1 MKKHN
6 NSINLKNKIMK
17 SMDFTKA
24 SVEKAVEAIKKHG
37 EELDAIRKE
46 GANLSIE
53 EIAQKLIID
62 KFGDAQIEAEEIV
75 NDLKKGLANFDAQF
89 NKNKSTETINVKE
102 CLEEATKDNTEEE
115 RKNCYV
121 NILTAIELLNA
132 KELSEDDVNAKL
144 AENAELSEE
153 ELLAKIEDVM
163 NSTISLDS
171 LAEKVKEG
179 LNSDTLSQLAKE
191 IELNKDDY
199 RFMAAVWLYVEQRE
213 GNLKLSDSDF
223 AISAEQIGTL
233 AGASVEAIITN
244 NALNEGKIDMAT
256 WQKVMKWIIGAAIGL
271 FLAYGC
277 FLVVANVSLLAM
289 SLILSI
295 LGTGT
300 FALFL
305 SLAVAIYV
313 AWKSSDIVGE
323 AWMMAMEAYLDF
335 YNKHIAGITAKVAS
349 WITALKTWF
358 ANAVDKAKS
367 VVSGNKNQAETQQTE
382 TNNEEQNLQGQP
394 VMA

>member
-1 MKKHN
+1 
-6 NSINLKNKIMK
+6 
-17 SMDFTKA
+17 MDFTKA

-37 EELDAIRKE
+37 EEFDAIRKE
-46 GANLSIE
+46 GSNLSIE

-89 NKNKSTETINVKE
+89 NKNKETEKINVKE
-102 CLEEATKDNTEEE
+102 CLEEATKDNTDEE

-179 LNSDTLSQLAKE
+179 LNSETLSQLAKE

-256 WQKVMKWIIGAAIGL
+256 W
-271 FLAYGC
+271 
-277 FLVVANVSLLAM
+277 
-289 SLILSI
+289 
-295 LGTGT
+295 
-300 FALFL
+300 
-305 SLAVAIYV
+305 
-313 AWKSSDIVGE
+313 
-323 AWMMAMEAYLDF
+323 
-335 YNKHIAGITAKVAS
+335 
-349 WITALKTWF
+349 
-358 ANAVDKAKS
+358 
-367 VVSGNKNQAETQQTE
+367 
-382 TNNEEQNLQGQP
+382 
-394 VMA
+394 

>member
-1 MKKHN
+1 
-6 NSINLKNKIMK
+6 MK

-37 EELDAIRKE
+37 EEFDAIRME
-46 GANLSIE
+46 GSNLSIE

-89 NKNKSTETINVKE
+89 NKNKETEKINVKE
-102 CLEEATKDNTEEE
+102 CLEEATKDNTDEE

-295 LGTGT
+295 LGSGT
-300 FALFL
+300 FAIFL

-313 AWKSSDIVGE
+313 AWKSSDIMAEG
-323 AWMMAMEAYLDF
+323 WMMVMEAYLDF

-358 ANAVDKAKS
+358 ANLADKAKS
-367 VVSGNKNQAETQQTE
+367 VVSGNKNQTETQQTE
-382 TNNEEQNLQGQP
+382 SNNEEQHLQGQP

>member
-1 MKKHN
+1 
-6 NSINLKNKIMK
+6 MK

-37 EELDAIRKE
+37 EEFDAIRME
-46 GANLSIE
+46 GSNLSIE

-89 NKNKSTETINVKE
+89 NKNKETEKINVKE
-102 CLEEATKDNTEEE
+102 CLEEATKDNTDEE

-179 LNSDTLSQLAKE
+179 LSSDTLSQLAKE

-295 LGTGT
+295 LGSGT
-300 FALFL
+300 FAIFL

-313 AWKSSDIVGE
+313 AWKSSDIMAEG
-323 AWMMAMEAYLDF
+323 WMMVMEAYLDF

-358 ANAVDKAKS
+358 ANLADKAKS
-367 VVSGNKNQAETQQTE
+367 VVSGNKNQTETQQTE
-382 TNNEEQNLQGQP
+382 SNNEEQNLQGQP

>member
-1 MKKHN
+1 
-6 NSINLKNKIMK
+6 MK

-37 EELDAIRKE
+37 EEFDAIRKE
-46 GANLSIE
+46 GSNLSIE

-75 NDLKKGLANFDAQF
+75 NDLKKGLAYFDAQF
-89 NKNKSTETINVKE
+89 NKNKETEKINVKE
-102 CLEEATKDNTEEE
+102 CLEEATKDNTDEE

-179 LNSDTLSQLAKE
+179 LNSETLSQLAKE

-277 FLVVANVSLLAM
+277 FLVVANVSLLAT

-295 LGTGT
+295 LGSGT
-300 FALFL
+300 FAIFL

-313 AWKSSDIVGE
+313 AWKSSDIMAEG
-323 AWMMAMEAYLDF
+323 WMMVMEAYLDF

-358 ANAVDKAKS
+358 ANLADKAKS
-367 VVSGNKNQAETQQTE
+367 VVSGNKNQTETQQTE
-382 TNNEEQNLQGQP
+382 SNNEEQNLQGQP

>member
-1 MKKHN
+1 
-6 NSINLKNKIMK
+6 
-17 SMDFTKA
+17 MDFTKA

-37 EELDAIRKE
+37 EEFDAIRME
-46 GANLSIE
+46 GSNLSIE

-89 NKNKSTETINVKE
+89 NKNKETEKINVKE
-102 CLEEATKDNTEEE
+102 CLEEATKDNTDEE

-179 LNSDTLSQLAKE
+179 LNSETLSQLAKE

-295 LGTGT
+295 LGSGT
-300 FALFL
+300 FAIFL

-313 AWKSSDIVGE
+313 AWKSSDIMAEG
-323 AWMMAMEAYLDF
+323 WMMVMEAYLDF

-358 ANAVDKAKS
+358 ANLADKAKS

-382 TNNEEQNLQGQP
+382 SNNEEQNLQGQP

>member
-1 MKKHN
+1 
-6 NSINLKNKIMK
+6 MK

-37 EELDAIRKE
+37 EEFDAIRKE
-46 GANLSIE
+46 GSNLSIE

-75 NDLKKGLANFDAQF
+75 NDLKKGLAYFDAQF
-89 NKNKSTETINVKE
+89 NKNKETEKINVKE
-102 CLEEATKDNTEEE
+102 CLEEATKDNTDEE

-179 LNSDTLSQLAKE
+179 LNSETLSQLAKE

-295 LGTGT
+295 LGSGT
-300 FALFL
+300 FAIFL

-313 AWKSSDIVGE
+313 AWKSSDIMAEG
-323 AWMMAMEAYLDF
+323 WMMVMEAYLDF

-358 ANAVDKAKS
+358 ANLADKAKS
-367 VVSGNKNQAETQQTE
+367 VVSGNKNQTETQQTE
-382 TNNEEQNLQGQP
+382 SNNEEQNLQGQP

>member
-1 MKKHN
+1 
-6 NSINLKNKIMK
+6 
-17 SMDFTKA
+17 MDFTKA

-62 KFGDAQIEAEEIV
+62 KFGDAQIETEEIV
-75 NDLKKGLANFDAQF
+75 NDLKKGLAHFDAQF

-300 FALFL
+300 FAIFL
-305 SLAVAIYV
+305 SLVVAIYV
-313 AWKSSDIVGE
+313 AWKSSDIMGNG
-323 AWMMAMEAYLDF
+323 WMMVMEAYLDF

-367 VVSGNKNQAETQQTE
+367 VVSSNKNQAETQQTE
-382 TNNEEQNLQGQP
+382 TNNEEQAPQGQP

>member
-1 MKKHN
+1 
-6 NSINLKNKIMK
+6 MK

-153 ELLAKIEDVM
+153 QLLAKIEDVM

-277 FLVVANVSLLAM
+277 FLVVATVSLLAM

-300 FALFL
+300 FAIFL
-305 SLAVAIYV
+305 SLVVAIYV
-313 AWKSSDIVGE
+313 AWKSSDIMGNG
-323 AWMMAMEAYLDF
+323 WMMVMEAYLDF

-367 VVSGNKNQAETQQTE
+367 VVSSNKNQAETQQTE
-382 TNNEEQNLQGQP
+382 TNNEEQAPQGQP

>member
-1 MKKHN
+1 
-6 NSINLKNKIMK
+6 MK

-37 EELDAIRKE
+37 EEFDAIRME
-46 GANLSIE
+46 GSNLSIE

-89 NKNKSTETINVKE
+89 NKNKETEKINVKE
-102 CLEEATKDNTEEE
+102 CLEEATKDNTDEE

-295 LGTGT
+295 LGSGT
-300 FALFL
+300 FAIFL

-313 AWKSSDIVGE
+313 AWKSSDIMAEG
-323 AWMMAMEAYLDF
+323 WMMVMEAYLDF

-358 ANAVDKAKS
+358 ANLADKAKS
-367 VVSGNKNQAETQQTE
+367 VVSGNKNQTETQQTE
-382 TNNEEQNLQGQP
+382 SNNEEQNLQGQP

>member
-1 MKKHN
+1 
-6 NSINLKNKIMK
+6 MK

-37 EELDAIRKE
+37 EEFDAIRME
-46 GANLSIE
+46 GSNLSIE

-89 NKNKSTETINVKE
+89 NKNKETEKINVKE
-102 CLEEATKDNTEEE
+102 CLEEATKDNTDEE

-179 LNSDTLSQLAKE
+179 LSSDTLSQLAKE

-289 SLILSI
+289 SLILTI
-295 LGTGT
+295 LGSGT
-300 FALFL
+300 FAIFL
-305 SLAVAIYV
+305 SLVVAIYV
-313 AWKSSDIVGE
+313 AWKSSDIMAEG
-323 AWMMAMEAYLDF
+323 WMMVMEAYLDF
-335 YNKHIAGITAKVAS
+335 YNKHISGITAKVAS

-358 ANAVDKAKS
+358 ANLADKAKS
-367 VVSGNKNQAETQQTE
+367 VVSGNKNQTETQQTE
-382 TNNEEQNLQGQP
+382 SNNEEQNLQGQP

>member
-1 MKKHN
+1 
-6 NSINLKNKIMK
+6 MK

-37 EELDAIRKE
+37 EEFDAIRME
-46 GANLSIE
+46 GSNLSIE

-89 NKNKSTETINVKE
+89 NKNKETEKINVKE
-102 CLEEATKDNTEEE
+102 CLEEATKDNTDEE

-179 LNSDTLSQLAKE
+179 LNSETLSQLAKE

-295 LGTGT
+295 LGSGT
-300 FALFL
+300 FAIFL

-313 AWKSSDIVGE
+313 AWKSSDIMAEG
-323 AWMMAMEAYLDF
+323 WMMVMEAYLDF

-358 ANAVDKAKS
+358 ANLADKAKS

-382 TNNEEQNLQGQP
+382 SNNEEQNLQGQP

>member
-1 MKKHN
+1 
-6 NSINLKNKIMK
+6 MK

-37 EELDAIRKE
+37 EEFDAIRME
-46 GANLSIE
+46 GSNLSIE

-89 NKNKSTETINVKE
+89 NKHKETEQINVKD
-102 CLEEATKDNTEEE
+102 CLEEATKDNTDEE

-179 LNSDTLSQLAKE
+179 LSSDTLSQLAKE

-295 LGTGT
+295 LGSGT
-300 FALFL
+300 FAIFL

-313 AWKSSDIVGE
+313 AWKSSDIMAEG
-323 AWMMAMEAYLDF
+323 WMMVMEAYLDF

-358 ANAVDKAKS
+358 ANLADKAKS
-367 VVSGNKNQAETQQTE
+367 VVSGNKNQTETQQTE
-382 TNNEEQNLQGQP
+382 SNNEEQNLQGQP

>member
-1 MKKHN
+1 
-6 NSINLKNKIMK
+6 MK

-37 EELDAIRKE
+37 EEFDAIRKE
-46 GANLSIE
+46 GSNLSIE

-89 NKNKSTETINVKE
+89 NKNKETEKINVKE
-102 CLEEATKDNTEEE
+102 CLEEATKDNTDEE

-144 AENAELSEE
+144 SENAELSEE

-179 LNSDTLSQLAKE
+179 LNSETLSQLAKE

-289 SLILSI
+289 SLILTI
-295 LGTGT
+295 LGSGT
-300 FALFL
+300 FAIFL

-313 AWKSSDIVGE
+313 AWKSSDIMAEG
-323 AWMMAMEAYLDF
+323 WMMVMEAYLDF

-358 ANAVDKAKS
+358 ANLADKAKS

-382 TNNEEQNLQGQP
+382 SNNEEQNLQGQP

>member
-1 MKKHN
+1 
-6 NSINLKNKIMK
+6 
-17 SMDFTKA
+17 MDFTKA

-300 FALFL
+300 FAIFL
-305 SLAVAIYV
+305 SLVVAIYV
-313 AWKSSDIVGE
+313 AWKSSDIMGNG
-323 AWMMAMEAYLDF
+323 WMMVMEAYLDF

-367 VVSGNKNQAETQQTE
+367 VVSSNKNQAETQQTE
-382 TNNEEQNLQGQP
+382 TNNEEQAPQGQP

>member
-1 MKKHN
+1 
-6 NSINLKNKIMK
+6 MK

-37 EELDAIRKE
+37 EEFDAIRKE
-46 GANLSIE
+46 GSNLSIE

-89 NKNKSTETINVKE
+89 NKNKETEKINVKE
-102 CLEEATKDNTEEE
+102 CLEEATKDNTDEE

-144 AENAELSEE
+144 AENTELSEE

-179 LNSDTLSQLAKE
+179 LNSEMLSQLAKE

-295 LGTGT
+295 LGSGT
-300 FALFL
+300 FAIFL

-313 AWKSSDIVGE
+313 AWKSSDIMAEG
-323 AWMMAMEAYLDF
+323 WMMVMEAYLDF

-358 ANAVDKAKS
+358 ANLADKAKS

-382 TNNEEQNLQGQP
+382 SNNEEQNLQGQP